1 MKTGRKMVQISR
13 ESPQNHVGELWYNS
27 LPPLTSPPPTNFSLN
42 SCKTPSV
49 WGSSEQSLRL
59 AALALAG
66 CKDPRQSLAEI
77 LEAGSRGKAHLN
89 PPEEN

>member
-1 MKTGRKMVQISR
+1 MQMDRKMVQISR

-27 LPPLTSPPPTNFSLN
+27 LPLLTSPPPTNFSPS

-49 WGSSEQSLRL
+49 EGSSEQSLRL
-59 AALALAG
+59 AALASAG
-66 CKDPRQSLAEI
+66 DKDPRQSLAAS
-77 LEAGSRGKAHLN
+77 LEAGSRGRAHLN